1 MSHQKVLSVKSFL
14 VGTTT
19 GVVVAS
25 LAILLFFFPKQE
37 QQGEREISH
46 SQIPQ
51 SSESSSLSNTNNNA
65 EIVRSDQ
72 SSRTDKKVT
81 ESLDSLIN
89 DDVADVGQ
97 LLELLQV
104 TSKMWSEQGISALQ
118 QVFDSI
124 EDGSVRESVV
134 GAILHQATTD
144 GYEEVFTNALNLK
157 GDARRWILHEIVT
170 AWSQSDP
177 RATVAAVWAL
187 PSTDPSIRMLQR
199 RTVWEWAEIEP
210 RKMLAN
216 MDEVPENI
224 RNFAQE
230 KALLALARTDPE
242 AVIGYLLDFSGSSR
256 EATLAHE
263 IAEHWATHDPD
274 EAFIWTQAQEF
285 STSELRRAVLETT
298 LRSYARVNPQGA
310 FETARKHPRSMGR
323 SGVETIVIAE
333 IAKSDTTAAVNLLSE
348 VRNEAHTIFNAY
360 LNIAQA
366 MVQFHLEFDQA
377 LELGEQV
384 PLPQWHEQFF
394 RQLSIHWAAHQ
405 PLELLDRLDA
415 VPSDYRSYAAYCIIA
430 TNSVSLVLDTDQIQR
445 AHSFLNAEDFAR
457 VSKLPSHY
465 VNTIQF
471 PTHDK
476 AAYSPAELA
485 ELSAKSSAA
494 KREVK
499 LRRQGLLDKQ

>member
-65 EIVRSDQ
+65 EIVHADQ

-104 TSKMWSEQGISALQ
+104 TGKMWSEQGISALQ
-118 QVFDSI
+118 QIFDSI

-134 GAILHQATTD
+134 GAMLHQATTD

-199 RTVWEWAEIEP
+199 RTVWEWAEMEP

-274 EAFIWTQAQEF
+274 EAFIWAQAQEF
-285 STSELRRAVLETT
+285 STPELRRAVLETT
-298 LRSYARVNPQGA
+298 LRSYARVDPQGA
-310 FETARKHPRSMGR
+310 FDTARKHPRSMGR

-333 IAKSDTTAAVNLLSE
+333 IAKSDSVQAVNLLSQ
-348 VRNEAHTIFNAY
+348 VRDEAHTVFNAY

-377 LELGEQV
+377 LELGKQV
-384 PLPQWHEQFF
+384 PHWNEDFY
-394 RQLSIHWAAHQ
+394 RRLSIHWAAHQ
-405 PLELLDRLDA
+405 PVEFLERLEA
-415 VPSDYRSYAAYCIIA
+415 VPADYRSYAAYCIVA
-430 TNSVSLVLDTDQIQR
+430 NNSASLVLDTAQIQR
-445 AHSFLNAEDFAR
+445 AHSFLNEEDLAL
-457 VSKLPSHY
+457 VSKLPRHY
-465 VNTIQF
+465 VSTVQF
-471 PTHDK
+471 TTHEK

-494 KREVK
+494 RREVE

>member
-1 MSHQKVLSVKSFL
+1 MSHQRVLSVKSFL

-37 QQGEREISH
+37 QQGEREISQ

-51 SSESSSLSNTNNNA
+51 SSESSRLSTTNNNE
-65 EIVRSDQ
+65 EIVRADQ
-72 SSRTDKKVT
+72 SSRTDKNVT
-81 ESLDSLIN
+81 ESLESLLS

-104 TSKMWSEQGISALQ
+104 TGKMWSEQGVSALQ
-118 QVFDSI
+118 QIYDSI

-134 GAILHQATTD
+134 GAILHQATTN

-170 AWSQSDP
+170 DWSQSDP

-187 PSTDPSIRMLQR
+187 PSADPSIRMLQR
-199 RTVWEWAEIEP
+199 RTVWEWAEMEP

-224 RNFAQE
+224 RDFAQE
-230 KALLALARTDPE
+230 KALVALARTDPE
-242 AVIGYLLDFSGSSR
+242 AVIGYLPDFAGSSR
-256 EATLAHE
+256 EAALAYE
-263 IAEHWATHDPD
+263 IAENWTTHDPD
-274 EAFIWTQAQEF
+274 EAFIWAQAQEF
-285 STSELRRAVLETT
+285 SRPELRKAVLETT
-298 LRSYARVNPQGA
+298 LRSYARVDPQGA
-310 FETARKHPRSMGR
+310 FDTARKHPRSMGQG
-323 SGVETIVIAE
+323 GVETIVIAE
-333 IAKSDTTAAVNLLSE
+333 IAKSDSAHAVNLLSQ
-348 VRNEAHTIFNAY
+348 VRDEAHTVFNAY
-360 LNIAQA
+360 LNTAQA

-377 LELGEQV
+377 LELGKQV
-384 PLPQWHEQFF
+384 PHWNEHFF
-394 RQLSIHWAAHQ
+394 RQLSIHWANYQ
-405 PLELLDRLDA
+405 PVELLDRLDA
-415 VPSDYRSYAAYCIIA
+415 VPSDYRSYAAYAIIA
-430 TNSVSLVLDTDQIQR
+430 INSASLVLDTAQIQR
-445 AHSFLNAEDFAR
+445 ARSFLNEEDLAR
-457 VSKLPSHY
+457 VSKLPRHY
-465 VNTIQF
+465 VSTLQF
-471 PTHDK
+471 PTHEK

-499 LRRQGLLDKQ
+499 LRRQGLLDEQ